1 MAAPR
6 LVPYLHFRPRVAASA
21 RFGDDATAVGRTA
34 IGEDSAFGDL
44 VVLRG
49 DGERIEIGAGCRLMA
64 RATVHISDGRLAA
77 HIGDRA
83 TVGRYAL
90 VHACVVGDDAV
101 LCDGAVTMDGAGIGA
116 GAVIAAGALVPPGK
130 TIEGGALYAGNPAR
144 PVRRLKT
151 GELEAF
157 RRAVRSGRGGA
168 HLDFTLPPLSMA
180 PFRGVPTRGAGP
192 FHSLLGATPEAAPS
206 AFVAANAALRGRV
219 RLGESV
225 SVWYATAVCGDRAG
239 VVVGARSNIQD
250 NSILFAGS
258 GGIDIGEDVTV
269 GHNVRMGACRVGDR
283 ALIGMGAEV
292 ADGVTVEEDAVVG
305 ARAFVE
311 PGTAVRAGHIWAGRP
326 ARAFRAV
333 SEEERRFFA
342 RGCAV
347 YVDYAARYLAA
358 GA

>member
-1 MAAPR
+1 MTAPR
-6 LVPYLHFRPRVAASA
+6 LMPYLGFRPRIAASV
-21 RFGDDATAVGRTA
+21 RFGEDATVIGRTA

-64 RATVHISDGRLAA
+64 RATVHISDGRLSA

-90 VHACVVGDDAV
+90 VHACVIGDGAV
-101 LCDGAVTMDGAGIGA
+101 LCDGAVTMDGAEVGA

-130 TIEGGALYAGNPAR
+130 TLEGDVLYAGNPAR
-144 PVRRLKT
+144 PVRRLAT
-151 GELEAF
+151 GECEAF

-168 HLDFTLPPLSMA
+168 HLDFALPPLSMA
-180 PFRGVPTRGAGP
+180 PWRGAGP
-192 FHSLLGATPEAAPS
+192 FHDHGGAEPEAASS

-250 NSILFAGS
+250 NSILLAGTD
-258 GGIDIGEDVTV
+258 GIDIGEDVTV

-292 ADGVTVEEDAVVG
+292 ADGVTVEDDAVVG
-305 ARAFVE
+305 ARALVE
-311 PGTAVRAGHIWAGRP
+311 PGTTVRAGHIWAGRP

-333 SEEERRFFA
+333 SEAERRFFA

-347 YVDYAARYLAA
+347 YVNYAARYLAA
-358 GA
+358 AA

>member
-6 LVPYLHFRPRVAASA
+6 LVPYLGFRPRIAASA
-21 RFGDDATAVGRTA
+21 RFGEDATAIGRTA

-64 RATVHISDGRLAA
+64 RATVHISDGRLSA

-90 VHACVVGDDAV
+90 VHACVIGDGAV
-101 LCDGAVTMDGAGIGA
+101 LCDGAVTMDGAEVGA

-130 TIEGGALYAGNPAR
+130 TLEGDVLYAGNPAR
-144 PVRRLKT
+144 PVRRLAT
-151 GELEAF
+151 GECEAF

-168 HLDFTLPPLSMA
+168 HLDFALPPLSMT
-180 PFRGVPTRGAGP
+180 PWRGGGP
-192 FHSLLGATPEAAPS
+192 FHDHGGAEPEAASS

-250 NSILFAGS
+250 NSILLAGTD
-258 GGIDIGEDVTV
+258 GIDIGEDVTV

-292 ADGVTVEEDAVVG
+292 ADGVTVEDDAVVG

-311 PGTAVRAGHIWAGRP
+311 PGTTVRAGHIWAGRP

-333 SEEERRFFA
+333 SEAERRFFA

-347 YVDYAARYLAA
+347 YVNYAARYLAA
-358 GA
+358 AA

>member
-6 LVPYLHFRPRVAASA
+6 LVPYLGFRPRIAANA
-21 RFGDDATAVGRTA
+21 RFGEDATAIGRTA
-34 IGEDSAFGDL
+34 VGEDSAFGDL

-64 RATVHISDGRLAA
+64 RATVHISDGRLSA

-90 VHACVVGDDAV
+90 VHACVIGDGAV
-101 LCDGAVTMDGAGIGA
+101 LCDGAVTMDGAEVGA

-130 TIEGGALYAGNPAR
+130 TLEGDVLYAGNPAR
-144 PVRRLKT
+144 PVRRLAP
-151 GELEAF
+151 GECEAF

-168 HLDFTLPPLSMA
+168 HLDFALPPLSMA
-180 PFRGVPTRGAGP
+180 PWRGVAGRGAAP
-192 FHSLLGATPEAAPS
+192 FHDHGGAEPVAASS

-225 SVWYATAVCGDRAG
+225 SVWYATAVCGDCAG

-250 NSILFAGS
+250 NSILLAGTD
-258 GGIDIGEDVTV
+258 GIDIGEDVTV

-292 ADGVTVEEDAVVG
+292 ADGVTVEDDAVVG

-311 PGTAVRAGHIWAGRP
+311 PGTTVRAGHIWAGRP

-333 SEEERRFFA
+333 SEAERRFFA

-347 YVDYAARYLAA
+347 YVNYAARYLAA
-358 GA
+358 AA

>member
-1 MAAPR
+1 MTAPR
-6 LVPYLHFRPRVAASA
+6 LMPYLGFRPRIAASA
-21 RFGDDATAVGRTA
+21 RFGEDATVIGRTA

-64 RATVHISDGRLAA
+64 RATVHISDGRLSS

-90 VHACVVGDDAV
+90 VHACVIGDGAV
-101 LCDGAVTMDGAGIGA
+101 LCDGAVTMDGAEVGA

-130 TIEGGALYAGNPAR
+130 TLEGDVLYAGNPAR
-144 PVRRLKT
+144 PVRRLAT
-151 GELEAF
+151 GECEAF

-168 HLDFTLPPLSMA
+168 HLDFALPPLSMA
-180 PFRGVPTRGAGP
+180 PWRGAGP
-192 FHSLLGATPEAAPS
+192 FHDHGGAEPEAASS

-250 NSILFAGS
+250 NSILLAGTD
-258 GGIDIGEDVTV
+258 GIDIGEDVTV

-292 ADGVTVEEDAVVG
+292 ADGVTVEDDAVVG

-311 PGTAVRAGHIWAGRP
+311 PGTTVRAGHIWAGRP

-333 SEEERRFFA
+333 SEAERRFFA

-347 YVDYAARYLAA
+347 YVNYAARYLAA
-358 GA
+358 AA

>member
-6 LVPYLHFRPRVAASA
+6 LAPYLGFRPRIAASA
-21 RFGDDATAVGRTA
+21 RFGEDATAIGRTVV
-34 IGEDSAFGDL
+34 GEDSAFGDL

-64 RATVHISDGRLAA
+64 RATVHISDGRLSA

-90 VHACVVGDDAV
+90 VHACVIGDGAV
-101 LCDGAVTMDGAGIGA
+101 LCDGAVTMDGAEVGA

-130 TIEGGALYAGNPAR
+130 MLEGDVLYAGNPAR
-144 PVRRLKT
+144 PVRRLAT
-151 GELEAF
+151 GECEAF

-168 HLDFTLPPLSMA
+168 HLDFALPPLSMA
-180 PFRGVPTRGAGP
+180 PWRGAGP
-192 FHSLLGATPEAAPS
+192 FQDHGGAEPEAASS

-250 NSILFAGS
+250 NSILLAGTD
-258 GGIDIGEDVTV
+258 GIDIGEDVTV

-292 ADGVTVEEDAVVG
+292 ADGVTVEDDAVVG

-311 PGTAVRAGHIWAGRP
+311 PGTTVRAGHIWAGRP

-333 SEEERRFFA
+333 SEAERRFFA

-347 YVDYAARYLAA
+347 YVNYAARYLAA
-358 GA
+358 AA

>member
-1 MAAPR
+1 MTAPR
-6 LVPYLHFRPRVAASA
+6 LAPYLGFRPRIAASA
-21 RFGDDATAVGRTA
+21 RFGEDATVIGRTA

-64 RATVHISDGRLAA
+64 RATVHISDGRLSA

-90 VHACVVGDDAV
+90 VHACVIGDGAV
-101 LCDGAVTMDGAGIGA
+101 LCDGAVTMDGAEVGA
-116 GAVIAAGALVPPGK
+116 GAVIGAGALVPPGK
-130 TIEGGALYAGNPAR
+130 TLEGDVLYAGNPAR
-144 PVRRLKT
+144 PVRRLAT
-151 GELEAF
+151 GECEAF

-168 HLDFTLPPLSMA
+168 HLDFALPPLSMA
-180 PFRGVPTRGAGP
+180 PWRGAGP
-192 FHSLLGATPEAAPS
+192 FHDHEGAEPEAASS

-250 NSILFAGS
+250 NSILLAGTD
-258 GGIDIGEDVTV
+258 GIDIGEDVTV

-292 ADGVTVEEDAVVG
+292 ADGVTVEDDAVVG
-305 ARAFVE
+305 ARALVE
-311 PGTAVRAGHIWAGRP
+311 PGTTVRAGHIWAGRP

-333 SEEERRFFA
+333 SEAERRFFA

-347 YVDYAARYLAA
+347 YVNYAARYLAA
-358 GA
+358 AA